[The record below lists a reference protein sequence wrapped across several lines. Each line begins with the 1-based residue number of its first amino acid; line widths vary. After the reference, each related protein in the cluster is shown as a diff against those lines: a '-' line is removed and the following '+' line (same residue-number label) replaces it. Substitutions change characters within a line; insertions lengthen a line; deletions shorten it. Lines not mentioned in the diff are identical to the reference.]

1 MSRAIQPV
9 PSPEATLYE
18 RDFYAWANE
27 QTALLRAGK
36 LAEADLE
43 HIAEEI
49 ESMGKAEKREL
60 ANRLAVLLLHL
71 LKWRFQPGRRG
82 ASWQATIRVQR
93 RDLEVHMA
101 DNPSLKA
108 VVPQAIVQAYGN
120 AVIEAGAETGFAE
133 AVFPPICPWTF
144 VQIMDPGFWP
154 EAA

>member
-49 ESMGKAEKREL
+49 ESMGKTEKREL
-60 ANRLAVLLLHL
+60 ANRLAVPAAASAEMAFSARPS
-71 LKWRFQPGRRG
+71 WRL
-82 ASWQATIRVQR
+82 V
-93 RDLEVHMA
+93 
-101 DNPSLKA
+101 
-108 VVPQAIVQAYGN
+108 
-120 AVIEAGAETGFAE
+120 AGHH
-133 AVFPPICPWTF
+133 PR
-144 VQIMDPGFWP
+144 
-154 EAA
+154 AAPRPLMFTWLTTPA